1 VEGCDAMTWELAVLI
16 VSLLLIVYL
25 FWSLIRPE
33 HF

>member
-1 VEGCDAMTWELAVLI
+1 MENILVGI
-16 VSLLLIVYL
+16 VSVLLLVYL